1 MRNETR
7 AAKGEETRNVQRPT
21 LNVEGS
27 GDGKPGRCFASVTG
41 PQSPTP
47 RARSPAFG
55 RRGDPRCGGPARAR
69 RNADG
74 KVHALHHRSR
84 RAYEPRSL
92 RSKLDRG
99 LIADLR
105 PNLPA

>member
-7 AAKGEETRNVQRPT
+7 AAEGEETRNVQSRTP
-21 LNVEGS
+21 NVEGR

-41 PQSPTP
+41 PQSPTA

-74 KVHALHHRSR
+74 NVHALHHRSR
-84 RAYEPRSL
+84 RAYEPRRL
-92 RSKLDRG
+92 GYKLDRG
-99 LIADLR
+99 LIADVR
-105 PNLPA
+105 